1 MSQHQVSNI
10 FFSKLFSGI
19 SYFLF
24 VRCIQ
29 LLRVIVP
36 NPSLKTFLSSLSFQS
51 PLLIAKGEHCFKPL
65 KAAPAK

>member
-1 MSQHQVSNI
+1 MSQRQVSNI
-10 FFSKLFSGI
+10 FFSKLFSSI

-29 LLRVIVP
+29 LLPVIVQ

-51 PLLIAKGEHCFKPL
+51 PLLIAKRERCFKPL
-65 KAAPAK
+65 EAAPAK